1 MTKKDKV
8 RIVMIAGLSG
18 SGKTQLIYSLLYNV
32 DTNRIGLIVNNVQ
45 SKNELKIIRNTID
58 NFPVKTPC
66 ARPRQYKYRI
76 EKMLNEND
84 LDLIITEPPG
94 LCSETSAPVLNPL
107 VIFKKDSVDVGP
119 LITIIDYNSISTE
132 GINKNITDGLKLYN
146 LIFES
151 DCIVIRKSGPLS
163 EEQKEKTSFEI
174 TKINSDAEI
183 LFVSSTNDDVKS
195 IRDKV
200 FSNEKYLR
208 PLIN

>member
-45 SKNELKIIRNTID
+45 SKNELKIICNTID